1 MKENERGV
9 SMDKLIYFIP
19 PKEHDS
25 KTLKSLLKDHKEIK
39 FVSLVAVDLGNNNTD
54 AKIPI
59 DIMLDDIDNFLA
71 NGVQTDGSSVFL
83 PEIAELNNAKVDIIP
98 DLEVKWFIDYNYNF
112 IDCETNLP
120 TGTLLIPSYLKH
132 DGKLV
137 GSRSILKSAAD
148 NFKKEIKNL
157 IKNNKSFIE
166 ELNLGSSDAIDNIL
180 LTTAT
185 ELEFWV
191 QTPGDRAVFEHLSTS
206 QILKEQ
212 YWKRTVGPV
221 RTALEKSLLLLN
233 KYDYEAEM
241 GHKEVGGI
249 PSSLTKDGKFTHIME
264 QLEIDWKY
272 SNPMQT
278 ADNELFAKDIIK
290 ETFVSH
296 GLDVTFLAKPIEGV
310 AGSGEHT
317 HVGAAVKLK
326 DGSISNL
333 FNTSDMTEH
342 FMSSIGWGGLMG
354 FLKNYEV
361 VNPFITSTNDAL
373 NRLKP
378 GFEAPVCIVS
388 SIGHKV
394 DTLSRNRTILV
405 GLIRDFNNPLAT
417 RFEVR
422 VPNPTTNTYL
432 ATAAIY
438 QAMLDGIK
446 AVISS
451 GKSNEELEKEFSKSA
466 GEEGFYLEKDRAYRS
481 EYNVFEYYTEEE
493 RNKLFGLPPAT
504 VWENICNLD
513 KYPEKLKTLSQN
525 DVFTEK
531 IIASFKT
538 SALIQWTTELKNRI
552 IPQNIDIVRE
562 CKKVHDIE
570 FATDLDV
577 VNWEK
582 INHLRTYLMK
592 DSLTQKCLFTRIRE
606 AIHNMEYDLVSEL
619 QIEMSEKIIQ
629 LKKLYASYKRN
640 LFKME

>member
-1 MKENERGV
+1 
-9 SMDKLIYFIP
+9 MDKLIYFIP
-19 PKEHDS
+19 PEEHDS
-25 KTLKSLLKDHKEIK
+25 KTLKSLLENHQEIR

-54 AKIPI
+54 AKVPI
-59 DIMLDDIDNFLA
+59 NIMLDDIDGFLS

-83 PEIAELNNAKVDIIP
+83 PEIAELNDAKVDIIP
-98 DLEVKWFIDYNYNF
+98 DLDVKWFVDYNYDY
-112 IDCETNLP
+112 IDCDTNLP
-120 TGTLLIPSYLKH
+120 VGTLLIPSFLEH
-132 DGKLV
+132 NGKLV
-137 GSRSILKSAAD
+137 GSRSVLKSAVD
-148 NFKKEIKNL
+148 NFKKEIKTL
-157 IKNNKSFIE
+157 FKNNKSLVE
-166 ELNLGSSDAIDNIL
+166 EFNIKSFDDIDNIL

-191 QTPGDRAVFEHLSTS
+191 QTPGDRADYEHLSTS

-221 RTALEKSLLLLN
+221 RTALEKSLILLN

-272 SNPMQT
+272 SNAMQT

-290 ETFVSH
+290 ETFVDH

-326 DGSISNL
+326 DGSIRNL
-333 FNTSDMTEH
+333 FNATDMTEY

-354 FLKNYEV
+354 LLKNYEA

-394 DTLSRNRTILV
+394 DVLSRNRTILV

-438 QAMLDGIK
+438 QTMLDGINS
-446 AVISS
+446 VIAS
-451 GKSNEELEKEFSKSA
+451 KKTNKELEKEFSKSA

-481 EYNVFEYYTEEE
+481 EYDVFEYYTEEE
-493 RNKLFGLPPAT
+493 RNKLFGTPPAT

-513 KYPEKLKTLSQN
+513 NYPDKLKTLSQN

-538 SALIQWTTELKNRI
+538 SVLMQWTMELKNRI
-552 IPQNIDIVRE
+552 IPQNIKLVRE
-562 CKKVHDIE
+562 CKKVHDIDY
-570 FATDLDV
+570 ATDLDV

-582 INHLRTYLMK
+582 VNHLRTYLMK
-592 DSLTQKCLFTRIRE
+592 DSLNQKSLFTRIRE
-606 AIHNMEYDLVSEL
+606 SIDNMEYDLVSDL
-619 QIEMSEKIIQ
+619 QIEMSEKVLL
-629 LKKLYASYKRN
+629 LKKLYANYKRN
-640 LFKME
+640 LFNPE

>member
-1 MKENERGV
+1 
-9 SMDKLIYFIP
+9 MDKLLYFISP
-19 PKEHDS
+19 ENNDPEK
-25 KTLKSLLKDHKEIK
+25 LKSLLENHKEIK

-54 AKIPI
+54 EKIPI
-59 DIMLDDIDNFLA
+59 SIMLEDIEGFLK
-71 NGVQTDGSSVFL
+71 NGVQTDGSSVYL
-83 PEIAELNNAKVDIIP
+83 PEIAELNDAKVDIIP
-98 DLEVKWFIDYNYNF
+98 DLNVKWFIDYNYSF
-112 IDCETNLP
+112 IDPETNLP
-120 TGTLLIPSYLKH
+120 VGTLLIPSFLEH
-132 DGKLV
+132 SGKFV
-137 GSRSILKSAAD
+137 GSRSVLKSAVDA
-148 NFKKEIKNL
+148 FKKEVVNL
-157 IKNNKSFIE
+157 FDNKSLLDEF
-166 ELNLGSSDAIDNIL
+166 NINSKDEINEVL

-191 QTPGDRAVFEHLSTS
+191 QTPGDKADFEHLSTS

-221 RTALEKSLLLLN
+221 RSALEKSLMILDN
-233 KYDYEAEM
+233 YDYEAEM

-272 SNPMQT
+272 STAMQT
-278 ADNELFAKDIIK
+278 ADNELFAKDLIK

-317 HVGAAVKLK
+317 HVGVAVKLK
-326 DGSISNL
+326 DGSIRNL
-333 FNTSDMTEH
+333 FTPSDMSKY
-342 FMSSIGWGGLMG
+342 FMSSIGWGAIMGL
-354 FLKNYEV
+354 LKNYEV
-361 VNPFITSTNDAL
+361 VNPFITSTNDGL

-388 SIGHKV
+388 SIGHQV
-394 DTLSRNRTILV
+394 EVPSRNRTILA

-438 QAMLDGIK
+438 QTMLDGIK
-446 AVISS
+446 VVTES
-451 GKSNEELEKEFSKSA
+451 GKSNNDLEKEFSKAA

-481 EYNVFEYYTEEE
+481 EYDVFEHYTEEE
-493 RNKLFGLPPAT
+493 RNKLFGIPPAT
-504 VWENICNLD
+504 VWENICNID
-513 KYPEKLKTLSQN
+513 KYPEKLKTLIDN

-538 SALIQWTTELKNRI
+538 SILMQWTAELKNRI
-552 IPQNIDIVRE
+552 IPSNIDLVRQF
-562 CKKVHDIE
+562 KKIHDMDY
-570 FATDLDV
+570 ATDLDV

-582 INHLRTYLMK
+582 VNRLRYYLMK
-592 DSLTQKCLFTRIRE
+592 DSLNQKSLFTRIRE
-606 AIHNMEYDLVSEL
+606 GINNEEYDIVSDL
-619 QIEMSEKIIQ
+619 QIEMSEKVIL
-629 LKKLYASYKRN
+629 LKKLYANYKRN
-640 LFKME
+640 LFETC

>member
-1 MKENERGV
+1 
-9 SMDKLIYFIP
+9 MDKLIYFIP
-19 PKEHDS
+19 PEEHDS
-25 KTLKSLLKDHKEIK
+25 KTLKSLLENHQEIK
-39 FVSLVAVDLGNNNTD
+39 FVSLVAVDLGNNDTD
-54 AKIPI
+54 EKVPI
-59 DIMLDDIDNFLA
+59 NIMLDDIDEFLSK
-71 NGVQTDGSSVFL
+71 GVQTDGSSVFL
-83 PEIAELNNAKVDIIP
+83 PEIAELNDAKVDIIP
-98 DLEVKWFIDYNYNF
+98 DLDVKWFVDYNYDY
-112 IDCETNLP
+112 IDCDTNLP
-120 TGTLLIPSYLKH
+120 VGTLLIPSYLEH
-132 DGKLV
+132 NGKLV
-137 GSRSILKSAAD
+137 GSRSVLKSAVD
-148 NFKKEIKNL
+148 NFKKEIKAL
-157 IKNNKSFIE
+157 FKNNKSLVE
-166 ELNLGSSDAIDNIL
+166 EFNIKSFDAIDNIL

-191 QTPGDRAVFEHLSTS
+191 QTPGDSADYEHLSTS

-221 RTALEKSLLLLN
+221 RTALEKSLILLN

-272 SNPMQT
+272 SNAMQT

-290 ETFVSH
+290 ETFFDH

-326 DGSISNL
+326 DGSILNL
-333 FNTSDMTEH
+333 FNASDMTKY

-354 FLKNYEV
+354 LLKNYEA

-388 SIGHKV
+388 SVGHKV
-394 DTLSRNRTILV
+394 DVLSRNRTILA

-438 QAMLDGIK
+438 QTMLDGIK
-446 AVISS
+446 AVIESQ
-451 GKSNEELEKEFSKSA
+451 KSNKDLEKEFSKSA

-481 EYNVFEYYTEEE
+481 EYDVFEHYTEEE
-493 RNKLFGLPPAT
+493 RNKLFGTPPAT
-504 VWENICNLD
+504 VWENICSLN
-513 KYPEKLKTLSQN
+513 KYPDKLKTLSQN

-538 SALIQWTTELKNRI
+538 SALMQWTTELKNRI
-552 IPQNIDIVRE
+552 IPQNIKLVRE
-562 CKKVHDIE
+562 CKKVHDIDY
-570 FATDLDV
+570 ATDLDV

-582 INHLRTYLMK
+582 VNHLRTYLMK
-592 DSLTQKCLFTRIRE
+592 DSLNQKSLFTRIRE
-606 AIHNMEYDLVSEL
+606 SIDNMEYDLVSDL
-619 QIEMSEKIIQ
+619 QIEMSEKVLL
-629 LKKLYASYKRN
+629 LKKLYANYKRN
-640 LFKME
+640 LFNPE